1 MNKTDIE
8 RERRVQRRL
17 EALGTN
23 NPRCIHCGEDDPF
36 CLEVHELGGREF
48 GDYSTIECRNC
59 HRKLEDRRKDHPQ
72 QLSPSPST
80 DESLVHI
87 LYGIADALMNLSA
100 NAPIGCSKESVRT
113 RPSTKEGCD
122 ERATSP
128 ALRRHRRLISL

>member
-8 RERRVQRRL
+8 RERRLQRRL

-48 GDYSTIECRNC
+48 SDHSTIECRNC

-80 DESLVHI
+80 DESLAHI
-87 LYGIADALMNLSA
+87 LYGIADALKLLAEFICKCADRLLERICQDTAINQ
-100 NAPIGCSKESVRT
+100 GGVR
-113 RPSTKEGCD
+113 
-122 ERATSP
+122 
-128 ALRRHRRLISL
+128 